1 MFYVCTKFY
10 KSVPE
15 YLVKH
20 LCLHAVQNMA
30 SLYTV
35 IRTVVFQI
43 RSITKI
49 DTKNY
54 LKKWH
59 AFKVSLK

>member
-1 MFYVCTKFY
+1 MLYVCTKFY
-10 KSVPE
+10 NSVPE

-20 LCLHAVQNMA
+20 LRLHAVQNMA

-49 DTKNY
+49 DTKNH